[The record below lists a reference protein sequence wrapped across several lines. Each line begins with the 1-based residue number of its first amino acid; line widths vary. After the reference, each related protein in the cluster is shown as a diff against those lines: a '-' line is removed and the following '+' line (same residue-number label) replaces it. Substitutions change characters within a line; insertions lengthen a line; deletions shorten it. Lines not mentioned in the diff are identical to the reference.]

1 MELITNCKGGIDRM
15 NNILTNLHNDYKQIV
30 AQEYQYRYITEKVT
44 YYRSRQPGPEA
55 LIEDALLEEIP
66 NILSSNAHPFWI
78 AAYLT
83 IGAGLPDYTVAA
95 FKSEIFKIADVDQVS
110 TDLLAYL
117 RSVSHARAD
126 TIANR
131 LCQSLDET
139 MTTLIELVTAGVVVE
154 NGKTFRLSKTWH
166 SILPDVFTIEA
177 KVVNWQNAIEQAI
190 RNQLFSHRSFIALP
204 TKTAQKASF
213 NSNKVKEFGIGV
225 IGVSEDGSV
234 SILRQARRTNPKVWT
249 YYFKVALQVVKKSRM

>member
-1 MELITNCKGGIDRM
+1 M
-15 NNILTNLHNDYKQIV
+15 NNVLTGLHNDYKQIV
-30 AQEYQYRYITEKVT
+30 AQEYQCSCITDEVT

-66 NILSSNAHPFWI
+66 NILSSNAHPFWV
-78 AAYLT
+78 AAYLP

-126 TIANR
+126 TIATR
-131 LCQSLDET
+131 LCLSLDET
-139 MTTLIELVTAGVVVE
+139 MKTLIELVTAGVVE
-154 NGKTFRLSKTWH
+154 SSEKTFRLSKTWH

-177 KVVNWQNAIEQAI
+177 KVVNWKNAIEQAT
-190 RNQLFSHRSFIALP
+190 RNKLFSHRSFIALP
-204 TKTAQKASF
+204 TETAQRARI
-213 NSNKVKEFGIGV
+213 NNKVKEFGIGV
-225 IGVSEDGSV
+225 IGVSKDGSAF
-234 SILRQARRTNPKVWT
+234 ILRQARRTSPKIWT
-249 YYFKVALQVVKKSRM
+249 YYFQIALQVVKKNRM

>member
-1 MELITNCKGGIDRM
+1 M
-15 NNILTNLHNDYKQIV
+15 NNILAILHDDYKQII
-30 AQEYQYRYITEKVT
+30 AQEYQYKCTTEEVT
-44 YYRSRQPGPEA
+44 YYRTRQLGPEA
-55 LIEDALLEEIP
+55 LIEDALLKKIP
-66 NILSSNAHPFWI
+66 NILISDIHPFWV

-83 IGAGLPDYTVAA
+83 IGAGSPDYTVAA
-95 FKSEIFKIADVDQVS
+95 FNSEIFKIADVDQVS

-131 LCQSLDET
+131 LSQPFDET
-139 MTTLIELVTAGVVVE
+139 MTTLIELVTAGVVVA
-154 NGKTFRLSKTWH
+154 NGKTFSLSKTWY

-204 TKTAQKASF
+204 TKMAQRASI
-213 NSNKVKEFGIGV
+213 NSNRAKEFGIGV
-225 IGVSEDGSV
+225 IGVDEVGNV
-234 SILRQARRTNPKVWT
+234 SILRQARRTNPKIWT
-249 YYFKVALQVVKKSRM
+249 YYYKVALQVVKKNRM